1 MADEQRVT
9 DSVLPQHDAT
19 RLTGRA
25 GAASLS
31 ISATPASR
39 ICEQLHDVIDG
50 KLFFDQYTVDAMC
63 MRALL
68 MIGSIQRY
76 FYDERPNDKASLL
89 RDLRGVLDELE
100 ESKFRDPKIRSFFEE
115 TIRYLEEVSA
125 LDTIQRSEW

>member
-1 MADEQRVT
+1 MANEQRIT
-9 DSVLPQHDAT
+9 DAVLPQHDAP
-19 RLTGRA
+19 RLAGRA

-39 ICEQLHDVIDG
+39 LYEQVHDVIDG
-50 KLFFDQYTVDAMC
+50 KLFFDEYTGDAMC

-68 MIGSIQRY
+68 MIGAIQRY

-115 TIRYLEEVSA
+115 TIRYLEEVST
-125 LDTIQRSEW
+125 LDTV